1 MPPLAEDILDMIKCS
16 DDSGTRSDETPNQG
30 AGAVEDEILASGFTE
45 AQIRNL
51 FYQLVQ
57 GLHACHSKGVVHRDI
72 KPSNLQLTL
81 DGVLKIIDFGVAE
94 NLDKFSHVDDTEKF
108 GGTPAFQPP

>member
-1 MPPLAEDILDMIKCS
+1 MAEDILDMIKCS
-16 DDSGTRSDETPNQG
+16 DETGTRVDEAPKQG
-30 AGAVEDEILASGFTE
+30 AVAGEDEILASGFTE

-94 NLDKFSHVDDTEKF
+94 NLDKFSHEDDTEKF

>member
-1 MPPLAEDILDMIKCS
+1 MIKCS
-16 DDSGTRSDETPNQG
+16 EESGTKGDEPTKQST
-30 AGAVEDEILASGFTE
+30 AGDDEMLASGFTE

-94 NLDKFSHVDDTEKF
+94 NLDQFSHVDDTEKF
-108 GGTPAFQPP
+108 AGTPAFQPPSDPLLV